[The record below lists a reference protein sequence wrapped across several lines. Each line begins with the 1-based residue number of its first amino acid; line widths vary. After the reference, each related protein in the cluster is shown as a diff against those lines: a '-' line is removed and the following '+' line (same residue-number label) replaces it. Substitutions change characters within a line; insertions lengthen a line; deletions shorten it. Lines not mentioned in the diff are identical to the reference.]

1 MPSVLPLSKN
11 RLKPCPCEFALRI
24 GKVVIVG
31 MIPHARVVRV
41 ALLLLLSLSP
51 IFHKR
56 CGEDRSPIEHAHK
69 PIGHAHSGNSP
80 RAEAAT
86 YDKRLPQPNAS
97 LRPSGGTVQVFGGC
111 DLAVSL
117 IRSLS
122 SSRTLQI
129 LNSHE
134 QSSCRIITTP

>member
-1 MPSVLPLSKN
+1 MASVLPLTKN

-31 MIPHARVVRV
+31 MISHARVVRV
-41 ALLLLLSLSP
+41 ALILLSLSDIP
-51 IFHKR
+51 HVLW
-56 CGEDRSPIEHAHK
+56 GRSVNHRACAQTSRSCAH
-69 PIGHAHSGNSP
+69 GNSP
-80 RAEAAT
+80 RAEAPT